1 MAELPASNVPNQQQ
15 LTHTPATIAHENE
28 QLMDDTCL
36 AMDDN
41 SQTQTTVSCNLPDS
55 STAVTPSLSLD
66 HYTCNENMAEGVLGE
81 ENAISALLGE
91 MMDDSSSLHPSS
103 EVCDEAAHSS
113 MDSHPPQ
120 SVTISATT
128 ISATLENTSTT
139 ISSTSFG
146 NPLTAQ
152 SLVPPHP
159 QTSDEGTGEGVGGG
173 GGGGGDLKLQDVISL
188 KDDSTCLERLF
199 NEHPEIHE
207 SLKTILQNNEWL
219 LQNISGS
226 SITLAASSNALLSS
240 DTSSLITNPVSEEV
254 PGSIP
259 KSTGLLPSEGSSR
272 RPVLAQIIQ
281 RGPPMNTLGVP
292 VSRSQPQV
300 PPTVKQTLSTATCTS
315 HLSIPT
321 APLVSCKPNPS
332 LSQSTSTDC
341 SPSYFPL
348 LFPRD
353 ALVSS
358 IDSTSDPP
366 SPLPISISLPPTL
379 APLSHTPS
387 PSASTP
393 TVMHPIDHEPMDV
406 DVGQTAVPLDRP
418 SHLLDHDY
426 CLYNPTLSAGS
437 QGNIFTQ
444 LSIPS
449 ERLSYA
455 PEVPDSPRTL
465 YKLLKI
471 LPRRVSSAS
480 RVRAALVK
488 TPSTPSS
495 SRAKTS
501 K

>member
-1 MAELPASNVPNQQQ
+1 MAELPASNLSNQQQ
-15 LTHTPATIAHENE
+15 LTHTSATITHENE
-28 QLMDDTCL
+28 QLMDTSL

-41 SQTQTTVSCNLPDS
+41 SRTQTTVSCNLPDS
-55 STAVTPSLSLD
+55 NTAVTPSLSLD

-81 ENAISALLGE
+81 ENAISALFGE
-91 MMDDSSSLHPSS
+91 MMDDSSSLHSSS
-103 EVCDEAAHSS
+103 EVCDEPSHSS
-113 MDSHPPQ
+113 MDSQPPQ

-152 SLVPPHP
+152 SLVPSHP
-159 QTSDEGTGEGVGGG
+159 QTGDEGTGEGVGGG
-173 GGGGGDLKLQDVISL
+173 DGDLKLQDVVSL
-188 KDDSTCLERLF
+188 KDSTCLERLF
-199 NEHPEIHE
+199 NEHPELHE

-219 LQNISGS
+219 LQNISES
-226 SITLAASSNALLSS
+226 SIALAASSNALPSS
-240 DTSSLITNPVSEEV
+240 DTSSLLTNPVTKTSEEV
-254 PGSIP
+254 PGNIP

-281 RGPPMNTLGVP
+281 RGPPMNTLGTP

-315 HLSIPT
+315 HSSIPT

-393 TVMHPIDHEPMDV
+393 TVMQPIDHEPMDV

-426 CLYNPTLSAGS
+426 CLYNPTLSAGT
-437 QGNIFTQ
+437 QGNAFAQ

-471 LPRRVSSAS
+471 LPRRVSSTS

-495 SRAKTS
+495 SRAKTT